1 MSDVHIYE
9 ALTAYA
15 DTFGT
20 DEYGFCRVFSRT
32 DRRSIDRPA
41 EQATDINHDEI
52 TLCIMSE
59 AEDIS
64 RREQLHALIRV
75 AKYRPTF
82 SAAIVG
88 ASIFAAMLEAVGLG
102 FILPIVEIVQS
113 SGDPA
118 AEAGG
123 VLGVFISVY
132 QALGIPFTL
141 ASAIV
146 GVSLVLTVRWTS
158 TFIVRW
164 LRGALVVDYTREL
177 QTEAFD
183 SALDARTAYFD
194 QEGSDDILNAIVTQA
209 EYAGRVIRQ
218 VINFLEQS
226 FLCVMYLSVA
236 LVLAPLLTLFALV
249 FLGGFTVLFRYVLE
263 AGYDIGDRVADAN
276 ERIQQTVQAGT
287 QGIRDTKLFGL
298 KDELFGN
305 FLSAVDQY
313 AAAGIKQRRNQAA
326 IQNFYN
332 LLTAVSVFVLI
343 FLAIEVAN
351 MSLGALGVFLF
362 AMFRLGPKAS
372 GLNSKLYSIET
383 NLPHLVRT
391 QEFID
396 ELERNREPAGSDVP
410 VPAEVESVEFED
422 VRFAYQ
428 GQDEE
433 ALAGVSLEFEKGEF
447 VGFVGQS
454 GAGKSTIVSL
464 LTRLYE
470 PDSGE
475 ITANGESIHRMDI
488 DNWRSRIA
496 VVRQDP
502 FIFNDT
508 LRYNLTIGNRDV
520 SQAEIENVSR
530 IACVDEFLG
539 ELPEGYDTQL
549 GDDGVRLS
557 GGQRQ
562 RVALA
567 RALLKDADVLVL
579 DEATSDLDS
588 NLEKQVQ
595 EAIENME
602 RDYAMVGIAH
612 RLSTVKNADRIYTV
626 DDGEIIETGRH
637 EELIDNG
644 GQYADLYAIQS
655 QSG

>member
-1 MSDVHIYE
+1 MSDVK
-9 ALTAYA
+9 
-15 DTFGT
+15 
-20 DEYGFCRVFSRT
+20 
-32 DRRSIDRPA
+32 
-41 EQATDINHDEI
+41 
-52 TLCIMSE
+52 
-59 AEDIS
+59 DIS
-64 RREQLHALIRV
+64 RREQLQALVRV
-75 AKYRPTF
+75 AEYRPIF

-88 ASIFAAMLEAVGLG
+88 ASVFAAMLEAVGLS

-118 AEAGG
+118 AEASG
-123 VLGVFISVY
+123 VLGVFVAVY

-164 LRGALVVDYTREL
+164 LRGALVIDYTREL

-183 SALDARTAYFD
+183 NALDARTAYFD
-194 QEGSDDILNAIVTQA
+194 QEGSDNILNAIVTQA
-209 EYAGRVIRQ
+209 EYAGRVIQQ
-218 VINFLEQS
+218 VVNFLEQS
-226 FLCVMYLSVA
+226 FLCVMYLAVA

-287 QGIRDTKLFGL
+287 QGIRDTKLFGV
-298 KDELFGN
+298 KDELFKD

-313 AAAGIKQRRNQAA
+313 TAAGIKQRRNQAA

-332 LLTAVSVFVLI
+332 LLTAISVFVLI

-372 GLNSKLYSIET
+372 GLNSKLYNIET

-396 ELERNREPAGSDVP
+396 ELEQNREPEDSDIP
-410 VPAEVESVEFED
+410 VPAEVQSVELED
-422 VRFAYQ
+422 VRFAYE

-433 ALAGVSLEFEKGEF
+433 ALRGISLEIEKGEF

-475 ITANGESIHRMDI
+475 ISANGRSIHRMDI
-488 DNWRSRIA
+488 DDWRSHIS

-502 FIFNDT
+502 FIFDDT
-508 LRYNLTIGNRDV
+508 LRYNLTIGNQDV

-530 IACVDEFLG
+530 IACVDEFLS

-595 EAIENME
+595 GAIESME

-612 RLSTVKNADRIYTV
+612 RLSTVQNADWIYTV
-626 DDGEIIETGRH
+626 DEGEIIETGQH
-637 EELIDNG
+637 EELIDSG

-655 QSG
+655 QSKYHGTND